1 MIHTEIR
8 SLFPTPILMST
19 LGRDITDAEKKVLED
34 NYKPDMV
41 KSNDGNVT
49 SLNFYILKDN
59 FPELRKEI
67 QSQLDYYLK
76 NIIDPVN
83 DVNLYITQSWLN
95 YTEQGQFHHEHAHPN
110 SIVSGV
116 FYFNAVKEHDK
127 IWFYKNQFRDIKI
140 LPNWNHYNA
149 ESWWFEVETGML
161 LLFPSYLRHKVPV
174 TTGDH
179 TRISLSFNTFATGML
194 GQEEELYS
202 LHLPPL

>member
-1 MIHTEIR
+1 
-8 SLFPTPILMST
+8 MST